1 MGPGTCVRRSLAMV
15 EQLEGTVAR
24 IRYTNPESHWTVA
37 SLEIEGA
44 FAPITIVGALPAL
57 ADGMKVRLDGAWVND
72 PRWGKQF
79 KAERFVELIPAT
91 RDGITAYLSSGFIR
105 GVGPK
110 MAERIVDAFGEET
123 LNVIMESPQ
132 RLSAVAGLGAKKV
145 RAIEEAFRERRG
157 AQEALVFLYGLG
169 LTPGL
174 ASRIVKRY
182 GDQSIA
188 LVRSNPY
195 RLAEEVDGV
204 GFLKADQ
211 VARGL
216 EIAVE
221 DPDRLRAGGVHILQA
236 ARSEGHCF
244 LPLEHLIE
252 ATSHLTG
259 VDRSLVQPALDM
271 LVLDGRVVF
280 ADWPDRPMERAVY
293 LTALLD
299 AERRLAERLSELAVV
314 TPVSDPESRIDAA
327 AEGLGL
333 ALGDGQRDAL
343 RTALSHPLTVV
354 TGGPGTGK
362 TTIIQCLLEAA
373 GLSQSRVA
381 LAAPTGRAAKRMSEA
396 TGQEAKTIHRLLEFN
411 PIGGRFQRDEADP
424 LDVEL
429 LIVDEASMVDL
440 PLFDSLMRA
449 VVDTCRVVLVGDV
462 DQLPPVGPGAPLT
475 ELIRSETVP
484 VVRLREIY
492 RQGAGSTI
500 IDVAHGIQRGESPE
514 VTPAGTTIQDFYF
527 IHREDPA
534 AILATMEEL
543 VTRRIPSRF
552 GFDPRTQ
559 IQVLSPMRMGL
570 LGVQNLNERLQSI
583 LNPSGTGFQVGE
595 RLYRVGD
602 RVMQIRNDYDRG
614 VFNGDTGTIERV
626 DPVNGRLVVV
636 IDDQPVIYERNQLD
650 ELVLAYAV
658 SVHKSQGSEY
668 TVVVMPVTTQHFKM
682 LQRNLLYT
690 GLTRGKRLVVLV
702 GTPKAVG
709 LAVRNQEQ
717 SLRNTLLAT
726 RLQRLAPSAT
736 PRSMGG
742 HP

>member
-1 MGPGTCVRRSLAMV
+1 
-15 EQLEGTVAR
+15 
-24 IRYTNPESHWTVA
+24 
-37 SLEIEGA
+37 
-44 FAPITIVGALPAL
+44 
-57 ADGMKVRLDGAWVND
+57 
-72 PRWGKQF
+72 
-79 KAERFVELIPAT
+79 
-91 RDGITAYLSSGFIR
+91 
-105 GVGPK
+105 
-110 MAERIVDAFGEET
+110 
-123 LNVIMESPQ
+123 
-132 RLSAVAGLGAKKV
+132 
-145 RAIEEAFRERRG
+145 
-157 AQEALVFLYGLG
+157 
-169 LTPGL
+169 
-174 ASRIVKRY
+174 
-182 GDQSIA
+182 
-188 LVRSNPY
+188 
-195 RLAEEVDGV
+195 
-204 GFLKADQ
+204 
-211 VARGL
+211 
-216 EIAVE
+216 
-221 DPDRLRAGGVHILQA
+221 
-236 ARSEGHCF
+236 
-244 LPLEHLIE
+244 
-252 ATSHLTG
+252 
-259 VDRSLVQPALDM
+259 
-271 LVLDGRVVF
+271 
-280 ADWPDRPMERAVY
+280 
-293 LTALLD
+293 
-299 AERRLAERLSELAVV
+299 
-314 TPVSDPESRIDAA
+314 
-327 AEGLGL
+327 
-333 ALGDGQRDAL
+333 
-343 RTALSHPLTVV
+343 
-354 TGGPGTGK
+354 
-362 TTIIQCLLEAA
+362 
-373 GLSQSRVA
+373 
-381 LAAPTGRAAKRMSEA
+381 
-396 TGQEAKTIHRLLEFN
+396 
-411 PIGGRFQRDEADP
+411 
-424 LDVEL
+424 
-429 LIVDEASMVDL
+429 MVDL

-514 VTPAGTTIQDFYF
+514 VTPPGTTIQDFYF

-570 LGVQNLNERLQSI
+570 LGVQSLNERLQAL

-636 IDDQPVIYERNQLD
+636 IDDQPVVYERNQLD

>member
-1 MGPGTCVRRSLAMV
+1 MV

-24 IRYTNPESHWTVA
+24 IRFSNPESHWTVA
-37 SLEIEGA
+37 SLEVEGS
-44 FAPITIVGALPAL
+44 FAPVTIVGTLPVL
-57 ADGMKVRLDGAWVND
+57 AEGMHIRLDGDWVDD

-79 KAERFVELIPAT
+79 KAEAFVELIPAT
-91 RDGITAYLSSGFIR
+91 PEGMAAYLSSGFIR

-110 MAERIVDAFGEET
+110 MAERIVDCFGEET
-123 LNVIMESPQ
+123 LRIISERPE
-132 RLSAVAGLGAKKV
+132 RLSAVPGLGAKKI
-145 RAIEEAFRERRG
+145 RAIKDAFAERRG

-174 ASRIVKRY
+174 ANRIFRRY
-182 GDQSIA
+182 GDQAIA

-216 EIAVE
+216 EISVN
-221 DPDRLRAGGVHILQA
+221 DPERLRAGGIHILQS
-236 ARSEGHCF
+236 ARSDGHCF

-252 ATSHLTG
+252 ATERLTG
-259 VDRSLVQPALDM
+259 VDRSMVQPALDV
-271 LVLDGRVVF
+271 LVLDGRVTF

-293 LTALLD
+293 LSALLD
-299 AERRLAERLSELAVV
+299 AERHLAERLTALSVV
-314 TPVSDPESRIDAA
+314 TPLAEAETRIDEAA
-327 AEGLGL
+327 RHLGIQ
-333 ALGDGQRDAL
+333 LGEGQRAGLQIAL
-343 RTALSHPLTVV
+343 THPLTVV

-362 TTIIQCLLEAA
+362 TTIIRCLLEAT
-373 GLSQSRVA
+373 GLSESRVA

-396 TGQEAKTIHRLLEFN
+396 TGIEAKTIHRLLEFN
-411 PIGGRFQRDEADP
+411 PIGGRFQRDESDP

-440 PLFDSLMRA
+440 PLFDALMRA
-449 VVDTCRVVLVGDV
+449 ILDTCRVVFVGDV

-475 ELIRSETVP
+475 ELIRSQTVP

-500 IDVAHGIQRGESPE
+500 IDVAHGIQRGESPS
-514 VTPAGTTIQDFYF
+514 VTPPGTTIQDFYF

-534 AILATMEEL
+534 AILATIEEL
-543 VTRRIPSRF
+543 VTRRIPRRF
-552 GFDPRTQ
+552 GFEPREH
-559 IQVLSPMRMGL
+559 IQVLSPMRLGL
-570 LGVQNLNERLQSI
+570 LGVQHLNERLQFLI
-583 LNPSGTGFQVGE
+583 NPTGTGLKVGE
-595 RLYRVGD
+595 RVYRVGD

-626 DPVNGRLVVV
+626 DAANARLVVQ
-636 IDDQPVIYERNQLD
+636 IDGKPVIYERSHLD
-650 ELVLAYAV
+650 KLVLAYAV

-690 GLTRGKRLVVLV
+690 GLTRGKELVVLV

-717 SLRNTLLAT
+717 SLRNTLLAS
-726 RLQRLAPSAT
+726 RLQSLGPTST
-736 PRSMGG
+736 PRSIGDDR
-742 HP
+742 

>member
-1 MGPGTCVRRSLAMV
+1 MV

-24 IRYTNPESHWTVA
+24 IRFSNPESHWTVA
-37 SLEIEGA
+37 SLEVETT
-44 FAPITIVGALPAL
+44 FAPVTIVGTLPAL
-57 ADGMKVRLDGAWVND
+57 AEGMRVRLDGVWADD

-79 KAERFVELIPAT
+79 KAECFVELIPAT
-91 RDGITAYLSSGFIR
+91 REGIAAYLSSGFIR

-110 MAERIVDAFGEET
+110 MAERIVECFGEET
-123 LNVIMESPQ
+123 LTIISERPE
-132 RLSAVAGLGAKKV
+132 RLSAVPGLGTKKV
-145 RAIEEAFRERRG
+145 RAIKDAFAERRG

-174 ASRIVKRY
+174 ASRIFRRY
-182 GDQSIA
+182 GDQAIA
-188 LVRSNPY
+188 LVRTNPY
-195 RLAEEVDGV
+195 RLAEEVDGI

-216 EIAVE
+216 DIAVD
-221 DPDRLRAGGVHILQA
+221 DPERLRAGAIHILQS

-252 ATSHLTG
+252 ATGHLTG
-259 VDRSLVQPALDM
+259 VDRSLVQPALD
-271 LVLDGRVVF
+271 VLCIDGRVIF

-293 LTALLD
+293 LSALLD
-299 AERRLAERLSELAVV
+299 AERRLAERLIALSVVAPLAQAE
-314 TPVSDPESRIDAA
+314 TRIDEAA
-327 AEGLGL
+327 QGLGIE
-333 ALGDGQRDAL
+333 LGEGQRDGL
-343 RTALSHPLTVV
+343 RTALTHPLTVV

-362 TTIIQCLLEAA
+362 TTIIRCLLEAT
-373 GLSQSRVA
+373 GLSESRVA

-396 TGQEAKTIHRLLEFN
+396 TGIEAKTIHRLLEFN
-411 PIGGRFQRDEADP
+411 PIGGRFQRDESDP

-440 PLFDSLMRA
+440 PLFEALMRA
-449 VVDTCRVVLVGDV
+449 ILDTCRVVFVGDV

-475 ELIRSETVP
+475 ELIRSQIAP

-500 IDVAHGIQRGESPE
+500 IEVAHGIQRGESPG
-514 VTPAGTTIQDFYF
+514 VTPPGTMIQDFYF

-534 AILATMEEL
+534 AILATIEEL

-552 GFDPRTQ
+552 GFEPREH
-559 IQVLSPMRMGL
+559 IQVLSPMRLGL
-570 LGVQNLNERLQSI
+570 LGVQNLNERLQSLI
-583 LNPSGTGFQVGE
+583 NPTGTSLKVGE
-595 RLYRVGD
+595 RVYRVGD

-614 VFNGDTGTIERV
+614 VFNGDTGIVARV
-626 DPVNGRLVVV
+626 DAANGRLVVQ
-636 IDDQPVIYERNQLD
+636 IDDQPVIYERTQLD

-690 GLTRGKRLVVLV
+690 GLTRGKELVVLV

-717 SLRNTLLAT
+717 SLRNTLLAS
-726 RLQRLAPSAT
+726 RLRALGPTST
-736 PRSMGG
+736 PRSMGDFR
-742 HP
+742 